1 MAEVQQ
7 ETQEQLNQAQSVRAD
22 ACRDRII
29 LEAKEQGQKILYLS
43 RSTTEQECNEMK
55 QHANLGSQRI
65 MAEAELVK
73 SAAQEELEAQKI
85 YAEAARLES

>member
-1 MAEVQQ
+1 
-7 ETQEQLNQAQSVRAD
+7 
-22 ACRDRII
+22 
-29 LEAKEQGQKILYLS
+29 
-43 RSTTEQECNEMK
+43 MK

-85 YAEAARLES
+85 YAEAARLET